1 MMNKLYPIALI
12 ALTILTLLSLSL
24 NIVTIVAMLWARE
37 TALEEVAEARAL
49 LAGIKES
56 TFSHTVTVQKDIPV
70 ETSVPFE
77 HDIIVPINTTIPINT
92 TVTVPIEAG
101 ILGTLEIDIPIRT
114 FVPINLEIA
123 VPVSQTV
130 DVSTT
135 VEVDLEVPIE
145 IDFSETSM
153 VEHLDERDAALER
166 VEGKLKDPL
175 ASEEE

>member
-1 MMNKLYPIALI
+1 MKKAYAFALI
-12 ALTILTLLSLSL
+12 ILAALTILSLSL
-24 NIVTIVAMLWARE
+24 NIVTIVALLWARE
-37 TALEEVAEARAL
+37 AALEEVAQARAL
-49 LAGIKES
+49 IAGVKES
-56 TFSHTVTVQKDIPV
+56 SFSHTVRVQKDFPI

-77 HDIIVPINTTIPINT
+77 QDIIVPIDTTIPINT

-135 VEVDLEVPIE
+135 VEVDLDVPIE
-145 IDFSETSM
+145 IAISETSV
-153 VEHLDERDAALER
+153 VEHLEERDAALQR
-166 VEGKLKDPL
+166 VEEKLTDPF
-175 ASEEE
+175 AKAE